1 MNAHVIQFAERQIL
15 SRASLIEL
23 RDARRLLKEQ
33 GNTQA
38 ADRMMTEI
46 KRRLTPC
53 VA

>member
-23 RDARRLLKEQ
+23 RDARRQLKAQ

-38 ADRMMTEI
+38 AELMMAEI
-46 KRRLTPC
+46 MRRLTPC

>member
-23 RDARRLLKEQ
+23 RDARRQLKAQ
-33 GNTQA
+33 GNTKA
-38 ADRMMTEI
+38 ADRMMVEI